1 MTESQLGRCRGLASL
16 PNSIMKAKEIRVGG
30 IWDSNVNLMS
40 LAIVYGCQLV
50 SLSGEKQLTRSVLTH
65 PVFDRVR
72 PQIMTTVMI
81 KSAVMMLVNQTAGLA
96 F

>member
-1 MTESQLGRCRGLASL
+1 MTESQLGRRRGLASL

-40 LAIVYGCQLV
+40 LAIVYKCQLR
-50 SLSGEKQLTRSVLTH
+50 LRERKENLTRSVLTH
-65 PVFDRVR
+65 PVLDRVR

-81 KSAVMMLVNQTAGLA
+81 KSAVMMLVNQTTRLA